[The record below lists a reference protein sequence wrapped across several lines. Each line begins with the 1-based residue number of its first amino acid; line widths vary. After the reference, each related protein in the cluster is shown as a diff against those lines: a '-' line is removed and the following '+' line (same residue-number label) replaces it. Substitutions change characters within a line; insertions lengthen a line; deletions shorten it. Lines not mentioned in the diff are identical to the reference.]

1 MYQAVELSVSGR
13 LLRGVVRGPEGK
25 GPFPAVIFHHGFTV
39 DKVGMM
45 RFHELFAR
53 ECVGAGVVCV
63 RFDFY
68 GLGESDGDFSEMTIG
83 GEIEEAEAIYRWTCE
98 QDYIDG
104 KRVILSGHSMGALV
118 ASIAAPTVKPLG
130 LLLWSPA
137 LTMYYQ
143 AGLRARTLVG
153 PTKNGWD
160 IGGMELGNRFM
171 EEAATMDF
179 LQMAKGYEGPVLLIH
194 GSEDEQIPVDVV
206 GRYQHLYGSRLR
218 AVIVEG
224 ANHQFSSLTWRGQV
238 YEESMRFIKGLT
250 AKGGAGHES

>member
-1 MYQAVELSVSGR
+1 MYQAVELSVNDR
-13 LLRGVVRGPEGK
+13 LIRGVVRGPEGK

-45 RFHELFAR
+45 RLHELFAR
-53 ECVGAGVVCV
+53 ECVKAGFVCV

-68 GLGESDGDFSEMTIG
+68 GLGESDGDFNEMTIG
-83 GEIEEAEAIYRWTCE
+83 KELEEAEAIYQWTCS
-98 QDYIDG
+98 QPYIDE
-104 KRVILSGHSMGALV
+104 KQVVISGHSMGGLIATLV
-118 ASIAAPTVKPLG
+118 APKVNPAG

-153 PTKNGWD
+153 PTEKGWD
-160 IGGMELGNRFM
+160 IGGMELGREFM

-179 LQMAKGYEGPVLLIH
+179 LQMAYGYDGPVLILH
-194 GSEDEQIPVDVV
+194 GSQDEQIPVDVV
-206 GRYQHLYGSRLR
+206 GRYQYLYKDQCK

-224 ANHQFSSLTWRGQV
+224 ANHQFSSLKWKGQV
-238 YEESMRFIKGLT
+238 YEESIRFITELTKG
-250 AKGGAGHES
+250 ADR